1 MSESLL
7 APRNRILYLLER
19 HPGLHLREL
28 PRRLDLSLNAVRYH
42 LDVLAREDAVTAHRS
57 GRFERWFP
65 SRTFS
70 PEDRATISALRVQ
83 GERAVLEQLLRQ
95 GPCRFVELEAET
107 RHSPATLVRYLNQL
121 TTDDLVF
128 LDSERLYCLRDPGA
142 LRMRLSVFQV
152 RFPEMLADA
161 ATEIFE

>member
-7 APRNRILYLLER
+7 APRNRILRLLER
-19 HPGLHLREL
+19 DPGLHLREL

-42 LDVLAREDAVTAHRS
+42 LDVLAREDAVTAHRT

-70 PEDRATISALRVQ
+70 PEDRTTISALRVR
-83 GERAVLEQLLRQ
+83 GERAILEQLLRL
-95 GPCRFVELEAET
+95 GPCRFVDLESRAGQ
-107 RHSPATLVRYLNQL
+107 SPATLTRYLNQL
-121 TTDDLVF
+121 TMDDLVF
-128 LDSERLYCLRDPGA
+128 LDAERRYRLRDAEA
-142 LRMRLSVFQV
+142 LRHRLHAFQI
-152 RFPEMLADA
+152 RFPDLLADA